1 MRLFYAVMVPKHI
14 QEQIAP
20 AQKKLRGNWR
30 AVRPDHMHITLA
42 FMPQYPEGKSK
53 PLLELG
59 EKISKGHDSFLIQVR
74 GTGYFPNEGSPRVW
88 FVKTEAPELQE
99 ISEALTSQI
108 DYPFEEQAF
117 KPHITLARK
126 KGPAPRVPPVV
137 FDLSWKASSFVLV
150 HSTLQPSGPTY
161 KILKTFRF
169 RDFGHS
175 SPSPSTTV
183 E

>member
-1 MRLFYAVMVPKHI
+1 MRLFYAIMVPREI
-14 QEQIAP
+14 QEQLAP
-20 AQKKLRGNWR
+20 IQKHLRGNWR
-30 AVRPDHMHITLA
+30 PVKPDQMHITLA

-59 EKISKGHDSFLIQVR
+59 DRISKARDSFDIRLR

-108 DYPFEEQAF
+108 DYPFEDKGF
-117 KPHITLARK
+117 KAHITLARK
-126 KGPAPRVPPVV
+126 KGPAPRVPPQV

-150 HSTLQPSGPTY
+150 QSNLKLSGPTY
-161 KILKTFRF
+161 KILKTFKF
-169 RDFGHS
+169 RDFGQ
-175 SPSPSTTV
+175 
-183 E
+183 